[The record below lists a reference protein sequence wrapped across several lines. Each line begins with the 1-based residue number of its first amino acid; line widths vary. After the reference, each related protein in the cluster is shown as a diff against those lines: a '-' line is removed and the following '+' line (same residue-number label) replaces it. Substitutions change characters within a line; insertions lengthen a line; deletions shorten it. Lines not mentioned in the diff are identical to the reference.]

1 MGIFDTVKDA
11 VSEDNVDRGKT
22 FVNEHEAQ
30 VDQGVERAGDMVD
43 ERTGDRYASQVDR
56 GQAFLEDKTGNL

>member
-1 MGIFDTVKDA
+1 MGIFDKVKDA
-11 VSEDNVDRGKT
+11 VSEDNLDKGKT

-43 ERTGDRYASQVDR
+43 ARTGDRYESRVDQ
-56 GQAFLEDKTGNL
+56 GQKFLEDKTGNL